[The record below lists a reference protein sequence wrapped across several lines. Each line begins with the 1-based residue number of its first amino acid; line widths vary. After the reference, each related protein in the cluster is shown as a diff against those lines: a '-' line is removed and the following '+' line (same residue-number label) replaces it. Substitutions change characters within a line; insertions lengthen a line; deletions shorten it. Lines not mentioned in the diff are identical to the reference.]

1 MSMPSLY
8 DITVPPFI
16 KALEATAAFLEK
28 GRAYG
33 EAQGWDESALIDAR
47 LYPDMGT
54 LATQIQRATD
64 SAKFLAV
71 RVGGVE
77 NKPFP
82 DEEKSFADLA
92 ARIAGTIAFLKA
104 APREGFDG
112 KEETEVVLT
121 TPSRS
126 ITFTG
131 QSYVNSFVIP
141 NFYFHVTAAY
151 AILRMKGVPVGKLD
165 YLGAG

>member
-1 MSMPSLY
+1 MPSLY

-16 KALEATAAFLEK
+16 KSLEAMAKFLEK

-33 EAQGWDESALIDAR
+33 EEQGWAEDELIEAR
-47 LYPDMGT
+47 LYPDMGALT
-54 LATQIQRATD
+54 AQIQRATD

-92 ARIAGTIAFLKA
+92 DRIAGTIAFLKA

-112 KEETEVVLT
+112 KEEAEVVLT

-126 ITFTG
+126 VTFTG
-131 QSYVNSFVIP
+131 QSYVTNFVVP
-141 NFYFHVTAAY
+141 NFYFHITAAY